1 MRYQRRLQIQLQEQY
16 RRLYKVDWRSY
27 SNQARYLVDFI
38 LRQPALRYLAE
49 SLERNLPELNP
60 DTWINEH
67 FSGREHEWPH
77 TEVGKLKVCW
87 HMLNKIAQGEEAS
100 HFAIRFSGNNG
111 NMPAAIRA
119 MTEQAIEPLVEYLQE
134 QVGEQSD
141 ILYLLEKYRR
151 RVAWF
156 EQNRLWSE
164 VEVEQTKEGRAQ
176 VEAIY
181 DRDLRRF
188 LFEQGID
195 YPFSQPVSASG
206 RADIVSDV
214 ESDNPLICEVKLF
227 DGDTYGVPYIAKGL
241 NQALSYAEDYGKT
254 TAYLVVIN
262 LTDRPID
269 LPTDGENGDWP
280 PRLMTGSVTVFLIMV
295 QGKPMPTASARG
307 KVNPWSVD
315 RKDLISS

>member
-16 RRLYKVDWRSY
+16 RRLYKVDWSSY
-27 SNQARYLVDFI
+27 SNQARYFVDFI
-38 LRQPALRYLAE
+38 LRQPALSYLVE

-87 HMLNKIAQGEEAS
+87 HMLNRIAQGEEAS

-111 NMPAAIRA
+111 NIPTAIRA

-141 ILYLLEKYRR
+141 VLYLLEKYRR

-164 VEVEQTKEGRAQ
+164 VEAEQTKEGRAQ

-227 DGDTYGVPYIAKGL
+227 DGDTYGVPYLAKGL
-241 NQALSYAEDYGKT
+241 NQALSYAEDYGKSE
-254 TAYLVVIN
+254 AYLVVIN

-269 LPTDGENGDWP
+269 MPTDGENGDWP
-280 PRLMTGSVTVFLIMV
+280 PRLMTGSVTVFLVIV
-295 QGKPMPTASARG
+295 QGKPMPSASARG
-307 KVNPWSVD
+307 KVKPWSVG